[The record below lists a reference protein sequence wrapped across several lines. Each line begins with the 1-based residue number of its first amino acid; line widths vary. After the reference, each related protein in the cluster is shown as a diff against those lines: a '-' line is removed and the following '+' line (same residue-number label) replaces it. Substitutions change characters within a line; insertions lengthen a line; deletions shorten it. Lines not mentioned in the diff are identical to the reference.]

1 MAVMVIFWWLV
12 MTLVTVLSGTGPA
25 AQAEAPVAK
34 LSGEPW
40 LLAGTGVEAVAVAGV
55 EVGVGVGVGVVVMV
69 VVVVVQR
76 QRRLRNSLFFVRGGS
91 ISYF

>member
-1 MAVMVIFWWLV
+1 

-55 EVGVGVGVGVVVMV
+55 EVGVGVGVVVMV